1 MSGASDSS
9 FLVSVTAGC
18 VVAGC
23 VVAGG
28 WLCGGGWLAVW
39 WRAVWWQA
47 VWWRVAGCVVA
58 GCVVAG
64 GYMAVCWRAAREG
77 PSLVVFVVSSFFVLC
92 PKSKNVKLAKFI
104 SCIFELF

>member
-1 MSGASDSS
+1 M
-9 FLVSVTAGC
+9 
-18 VVAGC
+18 
-23 VVAGG
+23 VAGG
-28 WLCGGGWLAVW
+28 WLCGGWLCGGGLCGGGWLAVW
-39 WRAVWWQA
+39 WRA

-64 GYMAVCWRAAREG
+64 GCLAVCWRAAREG
-77 PSLVVFVVSSFFVLC
+77 LSVVVFVVSSFFVLC